1 MAKPRQELSLTR
13 GGAAALLHRTMQH
26 YSAALH
32 GYVAHYDTALH
43 GYVAHYGTHYMA
55 MLPTTRCH

>member
-1 MAKPRQELSLTR
+1 MAKTRQELSLTR

-43 GYVAHYGTHYMA
+43 GYVAHYNVPLVQEPDPRYG
-55 MLPTTRCH
+55 